1 MLLELSLLSTL
12 RFFNASELNTLLEL
26 AHLTVEF
33 VSKSDWIDFRRFPR
47 TDLTSSCAVS
57 ILFWWFSLP
66 FGWDSIWDFGS
77 DEAFS
82 DETSS
87 DVEQLLFTIFV
98 VGSVRAVNGFVFSNS
113 GSLFSSL
120 SGIFVKAA
128 QSCRRT
134 KGTWFESK
142 ILKKCVI

>member
-1 MLLELSLLSTL
+1 MQLELSVLSTL
-12 RFFNASELNTLLEL
+12 RFFNALELNTLVEL
-26 AHLTVEF
+26 AHLEVES
-33 VSKSDWIDFRRFPR
+33 VSQSDGIDFRLLPR

-57 ILFWWFSLP
+57 ILFWYFSLLSFA

-77 DEAFS
+77 VGGFF

-87 DVEQLLFTIFV
+87 DVEQLLFTMFV
-98 VGSVRAVNGFVFSNS
+98 VGSGIAVG
-113 GSLFSSL
+113 GSMFSSL